1 MKFIKGALVFFVYPA
16 VMLAIGFFAGIEAV
30 EFFYPGRVQQELE
43 GGVQQSGFGEQALLD
58 SPREDIN
65 SPEESDLQ
73 NQQEESLAE
82 TAFRDIAQETVQ
94 GTGKDFQG
102 LQEVSS
108 SEETLSVDT
117 EYVLEETDI
126 VNNTVVET
134 SWKLPDKYVGM
145 NREQFLAAM
154 ESYAAFP
161 PLSELERGFVG
172 LEVLSFSRERV
183 VIQMNYQYLQPSSSF
198 YLAVLNN
205 EVVVYLEDM
214 ETIYINTG
222 IELESLPE
230 DLQMD
235 IIQMLWVKDEESL
248 YNFLETYSS

>member
-1 MKFIKGALVFFVYPA
+1 M
-16 VMLAIGFFAGIEAV
+16 
-30 EFFYPGRVQQELE
+30 
-43 GGVQQSGFGEQALLD
+43 
-58 SPREDIN
+58 
-65 SPEESDLQ
+65 
-73 NQQEESLAE
+73 
-82 TAFRDIAQETVQ
+82 
-94 GTGKDFQG
+94 
-102 LQEVSS
+102 
-108 SEETLSVDT
+108 
-117 EYVLEETDI
+117 LEETDI

>member
-1 MKFIKGALVFFVYPA
+1 M
-16 VMLAIGFFAGIEAV
+16 
-30 EFFYPGRVQQELE
+30 
-43 GGVQQSGFGEQALLD
+43 
-58 SPREDIN
+58 
-65 SPEESDLQ
+65 
-73 NQQEESLAE
+73 
-82 TAFRDIAQETVQ
+82 
-94 GTGKDFQG
+94 
-102 LQEVSS
+102 
-108 SEETLSVDT
+108 
-117 EYVLEETDI
+117 
-126 VNNTVVET
+126 
-134 SWKLPDKYVGM
+134 
-145 NREQFLAAM
+145 
-154 ESYAAFP
+154 
-161 PLSELERGFVG
+161 G